1 MPASLTRSS
10 LLASAVL
17 LAVVLTA
24 CEDPFAPQLRPV
36 PEEPSTAVLFDF
48 ETSELRAA
56 SAFDVV
62 SRREVRTD
70 QTAGWDFL
78 LAREGGQFEF
88 RPRNVVLGGNSTAGL
103 QSFDGSFEELR
114 MAPEAGYATDEVVP
128 IEEGAVF
135 SARSRQE
142 GGGFGIGCLRFLKL
156 EVLSLDSVEGSV
168 TIRYL
173 GNPNCGRRTL
183 VPGATGSEQEQ

>member
-1 MPASLTRSS
+1 MCVSTARLS
-10 LLASAVL
+10 LLASVAFL
-17 LAVVLTA
+17 SVVLAA
-24 CEDPFAPQLRPV
+24 CEDPFAPRLQPV

-48 ETSELRAA
+48 ETSELRSP

-78 LAREGGQFEF
+78 LGRDGGQFEF

-103 QSFDGSFEELR
+103 QAFDGTFEELR
-114 MAPEAGYATDEVVP
+114 MAPEEGYVTDEVVP
-128 IEEGAVF
+128 IEVGDVF
-135 SARSRQE
+135 AARSRQE

-156 EVLSLDSVEGSV
+156 EVTALEPAEGSA

-183 VPGATGSEQEQ
+183 VAGATGEEQEQ

>member
-1 MPASLTRSS
+1 MRVSPTSLSF
-10 LLASAVL
+10 LASAVL
-17 LAVVLTA
+17 MTVVLAA

-48 ETSELRAA
+48 ETSDLRSP
-56 SAFDVV
+56 SAFDVAG
-62 SRREVRTD
+62 RREVRTD

-78 LAREGGQFEF
+78 LGRDEGEFEF

-103 QSFDGSFEELR
+103 QPFDGTFEELR
-114 MAPEAGYATDEVVP
+114 MAPEGGYVTDETVAV
-128 IEEGAVF
+128 EVGDVF

-156 EVLSLDSVEGSV
+156 EVTALDPQEGSA

-183 VPGATGSEQEQ
+183 VAGATGSEQEQ